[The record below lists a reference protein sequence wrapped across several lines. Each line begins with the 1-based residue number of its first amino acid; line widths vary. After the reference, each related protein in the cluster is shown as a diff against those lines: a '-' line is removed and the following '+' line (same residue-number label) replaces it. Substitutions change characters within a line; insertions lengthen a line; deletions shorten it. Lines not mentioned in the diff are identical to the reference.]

1 MSVQSQLQFDDFG
14 SQDKVDS
21 VEATFLSSVA
31 NDLLAKYGN
40 DLSRITVVF
49 PNRRARL
56 FFNDYLCQSSDTPV
70 WAPAY
75 AGMDELFK
83 QNSKLKLADPLKLL
97 TDLYYTYT
105 EVYYRNQKD
114 AAKETFDE
122 FYYFGEILLS
132 DFNDVDK
139 NLVNEMALFSNLSE
153 LDQLKD
159 DFEHLDEKQWEVIQR
174 FFKDISNN
182 RTQLKEAFYSIWNIL
197 GEVYSQFRTKLKN
210 QGLAYDG
217 MLFREVVDKLQA
229 GDLETFTQQKYVFVG
244 FNVLTECERMLFKI
258 LKQNGK
264 ALFYW
269 DYDEYYMADAQE
281 AGRFMRD
288 NLRKFGN
295 ELKGLETRMLQGK
308 PKKVTIVESSSENGQ
323 AAYVPQF
330 LNEVNYKEE
339 DTVPDTAIVLCNE
352 QNLQAVMYAVP
363 GTTAQ
368 GNQISANITMGYP
381 LTQTPIFSLIT
392 ALAELQL
399 KGTDEKRFRYNFVLP
414 VLRHPY
420 VRLMFPD
427 ANAVQTEMVK
437 QNNFFPTAD
446 ELRFPLIFKACKD
459 SLELSAYLVE
469 IVKELAVK
477 YGEQEAADDNF
488 RQLYSEALFRAFQ
501 SLNRLH
507 DLIQTGQLV
516 VEKQTFVSLLKRML
530 STTSVPFHGEP
541 ARGLQVMGVLET
553 RNMDFRNVLMMSV
566 NEGTMPK
573 SENDSSF
580 IPHFIRKFFGMT
592 TIEHQDSLY
601 AYYFYRLLQRAEN
614 VALIYNASNAQT
626 GKMEK
631 SRFLLQLLTESGWDI
646 QRVNLKAEMH
656 PHHPAD
662 LRVKKTPELLA
673 KIKRQFDRNQNSEAQ
688 RLSPS
693 AFNDYLDCSLRFY
706 LQYIEHIRPPRELSD
721 ELDNSVLGSVFHK
734 AVELIYLEM
743 GRVKEEEGKPFPVF
757 TVSEDMIDGFLHAPM
772 RIERAIE
779 EAFNEEFFGNR
790 KVARKRYN
798 GEQLVYFSVVKQF
811 VNRLLRLD
819 KATAPFTILGLEQRF
834 YRDVQVDGMQIRV
847 GGIVDRLDEA
857 KGAVRVVD
865 YKTGGQAKAVKS
877 MDNLF
882 VSHKDR
888 ANYVFQAFLYSSILT
903 QKTEE
908 PVVPALM
915 YIHKATDED
924 YSPIITWDKQPIA
937 DFRDL
942 ASEFEE
948 AFMEKLS
955 EVFNP
960 DVLFEQTT
968 NEKACEWCN
977 FKEMCGK

>member
-1 MSVQSQLQFDDFG
+1 MQSQLRFD
-14 SQDKVDS
+14 
-21 VEATFLSSVA
+21 EAPFLSLVA

-56 FFNDYLCQSSDTPV
+56 FFNEYLCQSSDTPV

-75 AGMDELFK
+75 AGLDELFK

-105 EVYYRNQKD
+105 EVYYRNRED
-114 AAKETFDE
+114 AAKESFDE

-139 NLVNEMALFSNLSE
+139 NLVNELALFTNLSE

-159 DFEHLDEKQWEVIQR
+159 DFEHLDTKQWEVIQR

-182 RTQLKEAFYSIWNIL
+182 RTQLKEAFFSIWNIL
-197 GEVYSQFRTKLKN
+197 GEVYAQFRKKLTE

-217 MLFREVVDKLQA
+217 MLFREVVEQ
-229 GDLETFTQQKYVFVG
+229 LEAENLESFTQQKYVFVG
-244 FNVLTECERMLFKI
+244 FNVLTECERKLFRI
-258 LKQNGK
+258 LQQNDK

-269 DYDEYYMADAQE
+269 DYDEYYMSFAQE

-288 NLRKFGN
+288 NLQKFGN
-295 ELKGLETRMLQGK
+295 ELKGQDTKLLQGK
-308 PKKVTIVESSSENGQ
+308 PKSVTIVESSSENAQ

-363 GTTAQ
+363 GKTEQ
-368 GNQISANITMGYP
+368 GNEITANITMGYP
-381 LTQTPIFSLIT
+381 LTQTPVFSLIT

-399 KGTDEKRFRYNFVLP
+399 KGADEKRFRYNFVLP

-420 VRLMFPD
+420 VRLLFSD
-427 ANAVQTEMVK
+427 AYAVQSEMVK
-437 QNNFFPTAD
+437 QNNFFPTAE
-446 ELRFPLIFKACKD
+446 ELRFSLIFKFCKD
-459 SLELSAYLVE
+459 SLQLSAYLVE
-469 IVKELAVK
+469 IIKQLAVK
-477 YGEQEAADDNF
+477 YGEQEAAHDNF
-488 RQLYSEALFRAFQ
+488 CQLYSEALFRAFQ

-507 DLIQTGQLV
+507 DLIKNGDLV
-516 VEKQTFVSLLKRML
+516 LEKQTFVSLLKRML

-553 RNMDFRNVLMMSV
+553 RNMDFRNLLMMSV
-566 NEGTMPK
+566 NEGRMPQ

-614 VALIYNASNAQT
+614 IVLIYNAANSQT

-646 QRVNLKAEMH
+646 KRVNLKAEMH
-656 PHHPAD
+656 PHHPSE
-662 LRVKKTPELLA
+662 LRVKKTPDLLA
-673 KIKRQFDRNQNSEAQ
+673 KIKHQFDQNVNPEAQ

-693 AFNDYLDCSLRFY
+693 ALNNYLDCSLRFY
-706 LQYIEHIRPPRELSD
+706 LQYIENIRPPRELSD

-743 GRVKEEEGKPFPVF
+743 GRVKQEQGQLFPAF
-757 TVSEDMIDGFLHAPM
+757 TVSEDMVDSFIHAPM

-779 EAFNEEFFGNR
+779 EAFNIEFFGNR
-790 KVARKRYN
+790 KVSREKYN
-798 GEQLVYFSVVKQF
+798 GEQLVYFNVVMQF
-811 VNRLLRLD
+811 VKRLLRID

-834 YRDVQVDGMQIRV
+834 YREVQLDAMRITV
-847 GGIVDRLDEA
+847 GGIVDRLDET
-857 KGAVRVVD
+857 KGTVRLVD
-865 YKTGGQAKAVKS
+865 YKTGGQPKEVKA

-888 ANYVFQAFLYSSILT
+888 ANYAFQAFLYSSILIE
-903 QKTEE
+903 QKQE
-908 PVVPALM
+908 PISPALI
-915 YIHKATDED
+915 YINKATDD
-924 YSPIITWDKQPIA
+924 TYSPIIEWNKEPIA
-937 DFRDL
+937 DFRALSAD
-942 ASEFEE
+942 FEE
-948 AFMEKLS
+948 AFLEKLG
-955 EVFNP
+955 EIFNS
-960 DVLFEQTT
+960 DVPFEQTT
-968 NEKACEWCN
+968 NEKACEWCD
-977 FKEMCGK
+977 FKGMCGR